1 MSKNADF
8 LKYQLIVTDLLLHD
22 MGDELADKDINGN
35 ITNKEWKTPPLWGL
49 GYAKEVNSSGK
60 TLRFSS

>member
-1 MSKNADF
+1 
-8 LKYQLIVTDLLLHD
+8 

-49 GYAKEVNSSGK
+49 GYAKEVNSRAGFLHDGRALTK
-60 TLRFSS
+60 KRFLCV